1 MAQLND
7 MEELLHQITD
17 SEIKDYMKEAMSC
30 YYANAYRG
38 CIVLSVIAMF
48 EDLMR
53 KLKELSFINGRARG
67 VYTLLVAKQEDQDV
81 FEHEM
86 LEQLCSNNII
96 SKLEK
101 DIFNNIKTLRHKSAH
116 PSGHKPS
123 SEEAR
128 YVFSEIIL
136 KVLTK
141 PLLKTTHLIDEI
153 IERLENEN
161 YFPSKE
167 PEVIKSI
174 VENEIKNLHND
185 AYALL
190 VTKLTEK
197 IKDSTVNEKLNPK
210 LFLYGLSLQCDND
223 LTKHISNIFV
233 KRHVENLDLK
243 GILTALFTKENNLLG
258 MIKEDLITVQRLNN
272 LILTK
277 IEKDKDI
284 GNSANTFFTFFRK
297 NSELISEHELYE
309 QFKPSVE
316 KIFEKYEYSF
326 PKELLVFNEFKTIVA
341 DKYKNNAKSSTFL
354 TSNKFVEKY
363 EYIDTFLVLEPSDA
377 FEICKNI
384 KIAADDSSFS
394 SRRYYNN
401 YFDSF
406 PNLKTSAKE
415 HIESLPSTRGID
427 EDLIDK
433 ICNNISQSDESEEKE
448 KEIL

>member
-17 SEIKDYMKEAMSC
+17 SEIKDYMREAMSC

-67 VYTLLVAKQEDQDV
+67 VYNLLVAKQEDQDV

-101 DIFNNIKTLRHKSAH
+101 DIFNNIKTLRNKSAH

-136 KVLTK
+136 KVLTQ

-161 YFPSKE
+161 YFPAKE
-167 PEVIKSI
+167 PDVVKSI

-190 VTKLTEK
+190 VSKLTEE
-197 IKDSTVNEKLNPK
+197 IKNSTVNEKLNPK

-233 KRHVENLDLK
+233 KRYVENLDLK
-243 GILTALFTKENNLLG
+243 GILTALFTKDNKLLEC
-258 MIKEDLITVQRLNN
+258 IKEDDITLQRLNSMM
-272 LILTK
+272 IYK
-277 IEKDKDI
+277 IDNDRNI
-284 GNSANTFFTFFRK
+284 GNFPNTSHTFFRE
-297 NSELISEHELYE
+297 NSELISELNLYQNFQSSIEL
-309 QFKPSVE
+309 
-316 KIFEKYEYSF
+316 IFEKYEYSF
-326 PKELLVFNEFKTIVA
+326 PKELLALNEFKTIVV
-341 DKYKNNAKSSTFL
+341 DKYKNNAKSSRFL
-354 TSNKFVEKY
+354 TSNEFVEKY
-363 EYIDTFLVLEPSDA
+363 EHIDTFLVLEPSDA

-384 KIAADDSSFS
+384 KIAADGRSYTSKS
-394 SRRYYNN
+394 HYND
-401 YFDSF
+401 YFESF
-406 PNLKTSAKE
+406 PNLKRLANEYT
-415 HIESLPSTRGID
+415 ESLPSTTEID
-427 EDLIDK
+427 EDLLDK
-433 ICNNISQSDESEEKE
+433 ICNNIPQSDESEENE
-448 KEIL
+448 IEIL

>member
-1 MAQLND
+1 

-17 SEIKDYMKEAMSC
+17 SEIKDYMREAMSC

-53 KLKELSFINGRARG
+53 KLKELSFINGKARG
-67 VYTLLVAKQEDQDV
+67 VYNVLVAKQEDQNV

-101 DIFNNIKTLRHKSAH
+101 DIFTNIKTLRHKSAH

-174 VENEIKNLHND
+174 VENEIKNLHDD
-185 AYALL
+185 AYAILI
-190 VTKLTEK
+190 KKIIED
-197 IKDSTVNEKLNPK
+197 IKDSTISEKLNTK
-210 LFLYGLSLQCDND
+210 LFLYGLSLQCNND
-223 LTKHISNIFV
+223 LTKFIASIFV
-233 KRHVENLDLK
+233 KKHIDNLK
-243 GILTALFTKENNLLG
+243 FKNFITALFTKENNLLG
-258 MIKEDLITVQRLNN
+258 IIKEDLITVQRLNSM
-272 LILTK
+272 ILTK

-284 GNSANTFFTFFRK
+284 GNSPNTFFTFFRK
-297 NSELISEHELYE
+297 NSELISEFELYE
-309 QFKPSVE
+309 KFKPSIE
-316 KIFEKYEYSF
+316 KIFEEYQYSF
-326 PKELLVFNEFKTIVA
+326 PKELLIFDEFKTTVITQ
-341 DKYKNNAKSSTFL
+341 YKDNAMSSMFT
-354 TSNKFVEKY
+354 TSNKFAEKY
-363 EYIDTFLVLEPSDA
+363 EFIDSFLRLEPLDA

-384 KIAADDSSFS
+384 KIAADGRSFS
-394 SRRYYNN
+394 SRSYYND
-401 YFDSF
+401 YFEKYPF
-406 PNLKTSAKE
+406 LKTSAKKY
-415 HIESLPSTRGID
+415 IESLPSTTGID

-433 ICNNISQSDESEEKE
+433 ICNNIPQSDESEENE
-448 KEIL
+448 IEIL